1 MTLERNRLVFI
12 PPQFVS
18 LPPDDLRR
26 HAAASGQEVW
36 EQLGTADAYACRDY
50 PGVVLTRGAVRARP
64 HTFLMHTSVNALLG
78 PGRSA

>member
-1 MTLERNRLVFI
+1 MTPERNRHVFI

-18 LPPDDLRR
+18 LSADDLRR

-36 EQLGTADAYACRDY
+36 EQVGGADAYACRDF

-64 HTFLMHTSVNALLG
+64 HTFIMHTSTDAVLAPLG
-78 PGRSA
+78 GA